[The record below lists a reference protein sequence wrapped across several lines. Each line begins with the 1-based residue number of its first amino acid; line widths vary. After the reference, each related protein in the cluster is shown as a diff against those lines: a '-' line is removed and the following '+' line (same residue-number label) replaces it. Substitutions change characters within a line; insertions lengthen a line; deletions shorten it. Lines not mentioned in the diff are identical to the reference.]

1 MNCALQLPV
10 ITDDIRQFAIR
21 RNTKP
26 ARFYLLPK
34 VHKKG
39 VPDRPVVS
47 ACGSATEGMSEIVD
61 FFLQPYMPTIPG
73 SIEDT
78 DDFIRRIRNLY

>member
-1 MNCALQLPV
+1 MIFDSLPFV
-10 ITDDIRQFAIR
+10 ETLSRLVSTCFQRYIE
-21 RNTKP
+21 
-26 ARFYLLPK
+26 
-34 VHKKG
+34 KG

-73 SIEDT
+73 SIEDA